1 MRQTLCDGYLVIFAL
16 AQAVILLMLTPLFTG
31 ISRQIRAR
39 MHSRRGPGIWQ
50 DYRDIHKLFKR
61 QEVAPTSSGLMFLLM
76 PWVLISSMLV
86 LAMALPLFITVSPF
100 AGGGDLITLIYL
112 LALFR
117 FFFALSGLDTGS
129 PFAGVGA
136 SRELTLGILVEP
148 MLILSLLVLA
158 LIAGEIFAA
167 GLWLH
172 IDGLG
177 GLFLA
182 ILGVIGFLTG
192 IYSIGYM
199 RHEVAH
205 GELSPVTLCDYY
217 GFFHLFLFTMLLV
230 VTSNNL
236 IVMWA
241 AIEATTLSS
250 AFLVGIY
257 GQRSSLE
264 AAWKY
269 IIICTVGVAFG
280 LFGTVLVYANAASVM
295 PQAEMAIFWSEVLK
309 QSSLLDPTL
318 MLLAF
323 VFVLIGFGTKTGLFP
338 MHAWLPDAHSEAPSP
353 VSALLSAVL
362 LNCALLVLIRY
373 YIIICQAIGS
383 DFPNRLL
390 LIFGML
396 SVAVAAFFILV
407 QRDIKRLLA
416 YSSVENMGLVAVALG
431 IGGPLGIFAALL
443 HILNHSLAKTLLF
456 CGSGNVLLK
465 YGTRDLNVVCGMLK
479 IMPFTA
485 VLFGGGALA
494 LAGMPPFNIFLSEFM
509 TVTAGL
515 ARNHLL
521 LIVLLLLLLTLVLA
535 GLVRMAA
542 RVLMAKPPQAVNRGD
557 LGWLTT
563 SPMVILLVMML
574 AMGTHIPQPVIRI
587 LAGAS
592 TIVLSGTHD
601 LPAQRSTWHDFLPS
615 GTASVSEKHSE
626 R

>member
-1 MRQTLCDGYLVIFAL
+1 MFTL
-16 AQAVILLMLTPLFTG
+16 LLLTPL
-31 ISRQIRAR
+31 
-39 MHSRRGPGIWQ
+39 
-50 DYRDIHKLFKR
+50 
-61 QEVAPTSSGLMFLLM
+61 VTSLLC
-76 PWVLISSMLV
+76 
-86 LAMALPLFITVSPF
+86 F
-100 AGGGDLITLIYL
+100 AC
-112 LALFR
+112 R
-117 FFFALSGLDTGS
+117 LSGNEKRVAVTL
-129 PFAGVGA
+129 
-136 SRELTLGILVEP
+136 LHTLGITL
-148 MLILSLLVLA
+148 LLVIA
-158 LIAGEIFAA
+158 LWTVAEAANAGEIFAA
-167 GLWLH
+167 HRWLH
-172 IDGLG
+172 IDSLS

-182 ILGVIGFLTG
+182 ILGVIAFITG

-199 RHEVAH
+199 RHEVDH
-205 GELSPVTLCDYY
+205 GEITPATLCHYY

-280 LFGTVLVYANAASVM
+280 LFGTVLVYANAAGVM
-295 PQAEMAIFWSEVLK
+295 ADPDHAIYWTEVLK
-309 QSSLLDPTL
+309 ESRSLDPTL

-373 YIIICQAIGS
+373 YIIICHAIGNG
-383 DFPNRLL
+383 FPNTLL

-396 SVAVAAFFILV
+396 SVGVAAFFILV
-407 QRDIKRLLA
+407 QQDMKRLLA

-431 IGGPLGIFAALL
+431 IGGPLGILAALL
-443 HILNHSLAKTLLF
+443 HTLNHSLAKTLLF

-465 YGTRDLNVVCGMLK
+465 YGTRNIDVVCGMLK
-479 IMPFTA
+479 VMPFTA
-485 VLFGGGALA
+485 VLLGGGALA
-494 LAGMPPFNIFLSEFM
+494 LGGMPPFNIFLSEFM

-515 ARNHLL
+515 ARDHIALT
-521 LIVLLLLLLTLVLA
+521 IVLLLLLTLVLA
-535 GLVRMAA
+535 GLVRMI
-542 RVLMAKPPQAVNRGD
+542 AKTLFAPPPQAVSKGE

-563 SPMVILLVMML
+563 LPMAILLVMML
-574 AMGTHIPQPVIRI
+574 AMGTHIPQPVSR
-587 LAGAS
+587 LLENAT
-592 TIVLSGTHD
+592 TIVLAPSSDSD
-601 LPAQRSTWHDFLPS
+601 LKFSWLGARFD
-615 GTASVSEKHSE
+615 TASQSASPRALESKSE
-626 R
+626 

>member
-1 MRQTLCDGYLVIFAL
+1 
-16 AQAVILLMLTPLFTG
+16 
-31 ISRQIRAR
+31 
-39 MHSRRGPGIWQ
+39 
-50 DYRDIHKLFKR
+50 
-61 QEVAPTSSGLMFLLM
+61 
-76 PWVLISSMLV
+76 
-86 LAMALPLFITVSPF
+86 
-100 AGGGDLITLIYL
+100 
-112 LALFR
+112 
-117 FFFALSGLDTGS
+117 
-129 PFAGVGA
+129 
-136 SRELTLGILVEP
+136 
-148 MLILSLLVLA
+148 
-158 LIAGEIFAA
+158 
-167 GLWLH
+167 
-172 IDGLG
+172 
-177 GLFLA
+177 
-182 ILGVIGFLTG
+182 
-192 IYSIGYM
+192 
-199 RHEVAH
+199 
-205 GELSPVTLCDYY
+205 
-217 GFFHLFLFTMLLV
+217 
-230 VTSNNL
+230 
-236 IVMWA
+236 
-241 AIEATTLSS
+241 
-250 AFLVGIY
+250 
-257 GQRSSLE
+257 
-264 AAWKY
+264 
-269 IIICTVGVAFG
+269 
-280 LFGTVLVYANAASVM
+280 
-295 PQAEMAIFWSEVLK
+295 
-309 QSSLLDPTL
+309 

-362 LNCALLVLIRY
+362 LNCALLVMIRY

-443 HILNHSLAKTLLF
+443 HTLNHSLAKTLLF

-494 LAGMPPFNIFLSEFM
+494 LVGMPPFNIFLSEFM

-515 ARNHLL
+515 TRNHLL
-521 LIVLLLLLLTLVLA
+521 IIVMLLLLLTLVLA

-601 LPAQRSTWHDFLPS
+601 LPAQRSTWHDFCLQAPHLFRRNTVNVNSSSNRGEAILAALKTQFPGAVLDEERQTPEQVTITVKINLLPDIVHYLYYQHDGWLPVLFGNDERTLNGHYAVYYALS
-615 GTASVSEKHSE
+615 MEGAEKCWIVVKALVDADSREFPSVTPRVPAAVWGE
-626 R
+626 REIRDMYGLIPVGLPDQRRLVLPDDW